1 MSTAEGWQMFFNIA
15 LILTSFFGGWVLKR
29 IYSAIDRLDD
39 DVRALPERY
48 VAKDDF
54 YKNLDRVEIKL
65 DRILDKL
72 DQKAD
77 K

>member
-1 MSTAEGWQMFFNIA
+1 MENLQILFNVA
-15 LILTSFFGGWVLKR
+15 LLCASFFGGWVLRR
-29 IYSAIDRLDD
+29 IYAAIDRLDD
-39 DVRALPERY
+39 DVRSLPERY

-54 YKNLDRVEIKL
+54 NMHINRIESKI

>member
-1 MSTAEGWQMFFNIA
+1 MGTAEGWQMLFNVAI
-15 LILTSFFGGWVLKR
+15 ILASFFGGWVLKR

-39 DVRALPERY
+39 DVRSLPERY

-54 YKNLDRVEIKL
+54 NKHIDRIETKLDRV
-65 DRILDKL
+65 LDKL
-72 DQKAD
+72 DQKVD

>member
-1 MSTAEGWQMFFNIA
+1 MIFNIC
-15 LILTSFFGGWVLKR
+15 LVIISFFGGWVLKR
-29 IYSAIDRLDD
+29 IHSSIDRLDD
-39 DVRALPERY
+39 DVRAMPERY

-54 YKNLDRVEIKL
+54 YHHINRLEAKV

-72 DQKAD
+72 DGKAD

>member
-1 MSTAEGWQMFFNIA
+1 MDMMQVVFNIIVLFA
-15 LILTSFFGGWVLKR
+15 SFFGGITLKR
-29 IYSAIDRLDD
+29 IYSAIDRMDD
-39 DVRALPERY
+39 DIRSMPERY
-48 VAKDDF
+48 VAKEDF
-54 YKNLDRVEIKL
+54 YKNLDRVEAKI

>member
-1 MSTAEGWQMFFNIA
+1 MSNAQGWQMFFNIA
-15 LILTSFFGGWVLKR
+15 ILLVSFFGGWVLKR
-29 IYSAIDRLDD
+29 IYTAIDRLDD
-39 DVRALPERY
+39 DVRSMPGRY

-54 YKNLDRVEIKL
+54 YKNIDRIEGKI

>member
-1 MSTAEGWQMFFNIA
+1 MGTAEGWQMFFNVAIMLA
-15 LILTSFFGGWVLKR
+15 SFFGGWVLKR

-39 DVRALPERY
+39 DVRSLPDRY

-54 YKNLDRVEIKL
+54 YKHIDRIEAKLDRV
-65 DRILDKL
+65 LDKL
-72 DQKAD
+72 DQKVD

>member
-1 MSTAEGWQMFFNIA
+1 METVQIFFNIA
-15 LILTSFFGGWVLKR
+15 LLVASFFGGWVLRR
-29 IYSAIDRLDD
+29 IYAAIDKLDD
-39 DVRALPERY
+39 DVRSLPERY
-48 VAKDDF
+48 VSKDDF
-54 YKNLDRVEIKL
+54 YKHHDRLESKI